1 MDPLEA
7 PIPNP
12 YAPQEKLKPNIRL
25 YQPLSIADQASHYIA
40 DVTQYSTMYRQAIR
54 LYGGY
59 WTATWN
65 IEGMNAVGMRNF
77 FKQKIGCHT
86 AAFSGGTKIWE
97 GLIWSMDL
105 SNNGV
110 IRRISLDKMRNA
122 IKCIYTDVDDDDAR
136 AETSWY
142 KNDNSIARYGEMQEI
157 VYLDKTTAGAAEAYA
172 QTVLAEGSTPLPLIV
187 AVKEPKIDEIATLRV
202 SAVGYAYTLN
212 YKYLSLADTKVS
224 ISTAITNVL
233 STDSQFV
240 TSGVVQSNTVEVQ
253 PPDTETK
260 AWDWLVELAEI
271 GDGTTPYTIQVLNDR
286 KLFYKA
292 LSPAPTI
299 VWNGKRLTTSSGR
312 SLSQGKWSA
321 RPGILRDLTWDNIA
335 LPPEMFLSNQRDT
348 FVSEIESSVEYNIPL
363 LKSDDQPDSDM
374 IVALTRALTTI

>member
-1 MDPLEA
+1 MEPEERTGT
-7 PIPNP
+7 NP
-12 YAPQEKLKPNIRL
+12 YLPQERLKPNIRI
-25 YQPLSIADQASHYIA
+25 YQPLKLGSRYISDITKYA
-40 DVTQYSTMYRQAIR
+40 TGYRQAIR

-59 WTATWN
+59 WTATWSMEN
-65 IEGMNAVGMRNF
+65 LGVAQMKTF
-77 FKQKIGCHT
+77 FSQKIGNHM
-86 AAFSGGTKIWE
+86 AAYSGGSKIWE
-97 GLIWSMDL
+97 GFIWSMDF

-110 IRRISLDKMRNA
+110 IRRISLDKVRNA

-157 VYLDKTTAGAAEAYA
+157 VYLDKTTAIAAEAYA

-187 AVKEPKIDEIATLRV
+187 AVKEPKPDEIATLRV

-212 YKYLSLADTKVS
+212 YKYLSIADTKVS
-224 ISTAITNVL
+224 IDTAVTNVV
-233 STDSQFV
+233 STDGEFV
-240 TSGVVQSNTVEVQ
+240 TDGVIEANAVEVQ

-271 GDGTTPYTIQVLNDR
+271 GDGTSPYTIQVLNDQ
-286 KLFYKA
+286 KLFYKQMN
-292 LSPAPTI
+292 PAPTI
-299 VWNGKRLTTSSGR
+299 IWNGKRLTTASGR

-321 RPGILRDLTWDNIA
+321 RPGVLRDLTWDNIA
-335 LPPEMFLSNQRDT
+335 LPAEMFLDNQRDT